1 MPIDTT
7 DSGATRSVQD
17 KTPADDAGGPAARVS
32 RPVAGMESRAD
43 HAVPAGEGHGATEPP
58 RGRDRAA
65 LREGFT
71 TGTAMTAGAVAALR
85 HVFGLPFLPVLSVP
99 LPPQEGVGVPGR
111 LGVPVAEVLTEGDG
125 ATGVVIKDGGDDP
138 DATHGARIE
147 THVCL
152 LPDATATLLLEG
164 GTGVGRVT
172 LPGLPV
178 AVGDIAVNPG
188 PRAQLEF
195 AVREVCAAQG
205 YGGGVRVT
213 VRVPEGEAIARHTL
227 NGRLGIVGGISI
239 LGTRGTVRPYSHEA
253 WKAAIAQELSVAR
266 ALGHRRACLSTG
278 RRSETLLMRR
288 YPDLPE
294 QAFVQAAD
302 FVAFALGAAAERGF
316 EALAWGCFFGKLVKL
331 AQGLPHTHART
342 APLDLPLLA
351 QWCREAGVDEARV
364 EAVAGANT
372 AGQALDIITPDAAC
386 HTALDAVTR
395 RAKAHAERFAGP
407 GVGVTIHLFHLNGTE
422 LTSA

>member
-1 MPIDTT
+1 MSIDTT
-7 DSGATRSVQD
+7 DSGATCSAQ
-17 KTPADDAGGPAARVS
+17 KKAPADDAGGPAARVS

-43 HAVPAGEGHGATEPP
+43 HAVPADEGHGATEPP

-147 THVCL
+147 THVRL

-178 AVGDIAVNPG
+178 AVGEVAVNPG

-278 RRSETLLMRR
+278 RRSETHAT
-288 YPDLPE
+288 LPRP
-294 QAFVQAAD
+294 A
-302 FVAFALGAAAERGF
+302 
-316 EALAWGCFFGKLVKL
+316 
-331 AQGLPHTHART
+331 
-342 APLDLPLLA
+342 
-351 QWCREAGVDEARV
+351 
-364 EAVAGANT
+364 
-372 AGQALDIITPDAAC
+372 
-386 HTALDAVTR
+386 
-395 RAKAHAERFAGP
+395 
-407 GVGVTIHLFHLNGTE
+407 
-422 LTSA
+422 